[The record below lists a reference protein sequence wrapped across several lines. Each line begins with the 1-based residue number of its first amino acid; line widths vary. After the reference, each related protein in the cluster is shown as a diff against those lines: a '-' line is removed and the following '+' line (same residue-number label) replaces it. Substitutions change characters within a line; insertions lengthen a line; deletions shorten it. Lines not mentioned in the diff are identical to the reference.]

1 MKNYIIVSNR
11 NYHPDWLEFSNPE
24 ILKNYINTISPNVEV
39 IFFPFWS
46 WKVSKEILGKYE
58 CIGFH
63 TGTLSGGSPIQ
74 NLIRMGECDADLWM
88 FCMSNKI
95 DEGKGIDYRK
105 IELYGTLE
113 EILMRESKLIMEMID
128 GYQTNSG
135 QPTPTKH

>member
-11 NYHPDWLEFSNPE
+11 RYHPDWLYFYNPD

-46 WKVSKEILGKYE
+46 WKVPKEILDKYK

-74 NLIRMGECDADLWM
+74 NLIRMGERSVDLRM
-88 FCMSNKI
+88 FYMSNKI
-95 DEGKGIDYRK
+95 DEGKEIDYKK
-105 IELYGTLE
+105 IELHGTLE
-113 EILMRESKLIMEMID
+113 EILMRESKLIMEMIN
-128 GYQTNSG
+128 GHQTDYR
-135 QPTPTKH
+135 